1 MGSTTVELLFHP
13 QRFAVR
19 MTIISGMFENR
30 STCDNFYQ
38 KVVKAVELSHNKPIV
53 CPVLIGRAADL
64 TALHVLVDQAK
75 RGEGQVALISG
86 EAGIGKSRLVAEAKA
101 YAANQGFLLLQGN
114 CFQADRAFP
123 YAPFLDLLCSCF
135 SGSSPQT
142 RHHDL
147 APFAQELSQFLP
159 DVTPLIPESTPLLVP
174 SAADPQQEKRR
185 LFVLLLHFFTQQTTH
200 QPLLF
205 IVEDLHWSDD
215 TSLEL
220 LLYLARGCRHLPI
233 LFVLTYRS
241 DEVSPELRHCLA
253 EFDREHLAQ
262 DFSLKRLARADV
274 DAMLQAIFAMHQAAH
289 TGLVESM
296 YLLTEGNP
304 FFVEEVLKSLIA
316 TGEIAS
322 KDGVWERTLLFG
334 THTRSPSIPRSVQD
348 VVYQRTKQ
356 LSTPARQVLTL
367 AAVAGR
373 RFDLTILRQV
383 MHADESH
390 MLVLMKELVAAQFV
404 TEEAADQF
412 SFRHALTRQAVY
424 SELLA
429 GERRTLHRT
438 IAETIEQRAF
448 PSSILDAQ
456 LVDLAYH
463 FYEGGIWSKAFE
475 YGQRAGERAL
485 ILYAPRAAI
494 EHFTRALGALKH
506 LASTP
511 PATLLRARGQA
522 YETIGA
528 FEQARSD
535 YEHALSIAQQ
545 NQDGI
550 MEWQCLLDIGFLWA
564 GRDYA
569 QAGHWFRRSL
579 DRAQV
584 LADPKL
590 HARSLNRIGN
600 WLVNTGRAAD
610 SLQTHQEALAMFEAL
625 QDSQGMAE
633 TIDLLGMANG
643 IYGDMVNA
651 VEQYERAIA
660 LLRALSDHQGL
671 ISSLTTRAAYACP
684 GWAETTYSVCEQPEH
699 CSRDITEALNLARQV
714 ESLVSQAYV
723 EWIAGGV
730 FASFGELGR
739 GLAHAQESLR
749 IATEIKHAQWLSATY
764 FTLGRVYHLLLEA
777 NLAVQALETGLRL
790 ASDTGS
796 AWWIGNITA
805 YLARAYVLQG
815 ALPRAEAALKVVMPR
830 EQPPANAPE
839 RRMSWAWGELALAS
853 NEPEIALGIA
863 DRLLASAPGAARA
876 QPIPWLLK
884 LKGEALGALSRR
896 EEAIQALEEATQGAL
911 ARQERPLLWQ
921 LHRVLG
927 RQYQYLKQEDLAQRN
942 FTSARQEI
950 ASLARTIDD
959 VYLREH
965 FLHAA
970 LATLPREKAVAASRV
985 AKEAFGGLTE
995 REREVAAFIAQGKS
1009 NREIADELVV
1019 SYRTVETHVGTIL
1032 SKLAFSSRAQIAIW
1046 AVEIGLV

>member
-1 MGSTTVELLFHP
+1 
-13 QRFAVR
+13 
-19 MTIISGMFENR
+19 
-30 STCDNFYQ
+30 
-38 KVVKAVELSHNKPIV
+38 
-53 CPVLIGRAADL
+53 
-64 TALHVLVDQAK
+64 
-75 RGEGQVALISG
+75 
-86 EAGIGKSRLVAEAKA
+86 
-101 YAANQGFLLLQGN
+101 
-114 CFQADRAFP
+114 
-123 YAPFLDLLCSCF
+123 
-135 SGSSPQT
+135 
-142 RHHDL
+142 
-147 APFAQELSQFLP
+147 
-159 DVTPLIPESTPLLVP
+159 
-174 SAADPQQEKRR
+174 
-185 LFVLLLHFFTQQTTH
+185 
-200 QPLLF
+200 
-205 IVEDLHWSDD
+205 
-215 TSLEL
+215 
-220 LLYLARGCRHLPI
+220 
-233 LFVLTYRS
+233 
-241 DEVSPELRHCLA
+241 
-253 EFDREHLAQ
+253 
-262 DFSLKRLARADV
+262 
-274 DAMLQAIFAMHQAAH
+274 
-289 TGLVESM
+289 M

-334 THTRSPSIPRSVQD
+334 MHTRSPSIPRSVQD
-348 VVYQRTKQ
+348 AVYQQTKQ

-373 RFDLTILRQV
+373 RFDLTILQQV

-390 MLVLMKELVAAQFV
+390 MLVLMKELVVAQFV
-404 TEEAADQF
+404 VEEAADLF
-412 SFRHALTRQAVY
+412 SFHHALTRQAVY

-429 GERRTLHRT
+429 GERRMLHRT
-438 IAETIEQRAF
+438 IAETIEQHAL

-463 FYEGGIWSKAFE
+463 FYEGEVWSKAAE

-494 EHFTRALGALKH
+494 EHLTRALAALKR
-506 LASTP
+506 LGSAPS
-511 PATLLRARGQA
+511 AAVVRARGQA
-522 YETIGA
+522 YETIGE

-550 MEWQCLLDIGFLWA
+550 MEWQCLLDIGCLWA

-610 SLQTHQEALAMFEAL
+610 GLHAHQEALAMFEAL

-643 IYGDMVNA
+643 IYGDIVNA

-749 IATEIKHAQWLSATY
+749 IAAEIKHAQWLAATY
-764 FTLGRVYHLLLEA
+764 FTLGRVYYLLLEA
-777 NLAVQALETGLRL
+777 NLAVQALETGLAL
-790 ASDTGS
+790 ATDTGS

-815 ALPRAEAALKVVMPR
+815 ALPRAEAALKAVMPR

-839 RRMSWAWGELALAS
+839 RRMSWAWGELTLAS
-853 NEPEIALGIA
+853 DEPEMALGIA

-884 LKGEALGALSRR
+884 LKGEALWALGRR

-942 FTSARQEI
+942 FTSARQSI
-950 ASLARTIDD
+950 ASLASTIDD

-965 FLHAA
+965 FLRAA
-970 LATLPREKAVAASRV
+970 LTTLPREKPVSASRV

-1032 SKLAFSSRAQIAIW
+1032 SKLAFTSRAQIAVW
-1046 AVEIGLV
+1046 AVEIGIV

>member
-1 MGSTTVELLFHP
+1 MTTAFNTSV
-13 QRFAVR
+13 
-19 MTIISGMFENR
+19 I
-30 STCDNFYQ
+30 C
-38 KVVKAVELSHNKPIV
+38 PI
-53 CPVLIGRAADL
+53 LIGRTAELAAFHL
-64 TALHVLVDQAK
+64 LIDQVK
-75 RGEGQVALISG
+75 SGRGQVALLCG
-86 EAGIGKSRLVAEAKA
+86 EAGVGKSRLVVETKT
-101 YAANQGFLLLQGN
+101 YAASQGFLLLQGN

-123 YAPFLDLLCSCF
+123 YAPFLDLLRSCF
-135 SGSSPQT
+135 TSSSPVT
-142 RHHDL
+142 RHNEL
-147 APFAQELSQFLP
+147 TSFAKEFSRFLP
-159 DVTPLIPESTPLLVP
+159 DVAPLLPEHTPLVVP
-174 SAADPQQEKRR
+174 SSLDPEQEQRR
-185 LFVLLLHFFTQQTTH
+185 LFALLLHFFTRAATH

-205 IVEDLHWSDD
+205 IVEDLHWSDES
-215 TSLEL
+215 SLEL
-220 LLYLARGCRHLPI
+220 LLFLARGCRHLPI

-241 DEVSPELRHCLA
+241 DEVSPELRHSLA

-262 DFSLKRLARADV
+262 DFSLQRLARADV
-274 DAMLQAIFAMHQAAH
+274 DAMLQAIFAMHQAVH
-289 TGLVESM
+289 IGLLGSI
-296 YLLTEGNP
+296 YQLTEGNP
-304 FFVEEVLKSLIA
+304 FFIEEVLKSLIA
-316 TGEIAS
+316 TGEIS
-322 KDGVWERTLLFG
+322 DREGVWERTMFFG
-334 THTRSPSIPRSVQD
+334 THTRHPSIPRSVQD
-348 VVYQRTKQ
+348 AVYQRTKQ
-356 LSTPARQVLTL
+356 LSVPVRQVLTL

-404 TEEAADQF
+404 VEEAADQF

-438 IAETIEQRAF
+438 IAETIEQCAL

-463 FYEGGIWSKAFE
+463 FYEGEVWSKAAE

-494 EHFTRALGALKH
+494 EHLTRALAALKR
-506 LASTP
+506 LGSTP
-511 PATLLRARGQA
+511 SAAVVRARGQA

-545 NQDGI
+545 TQDGT
-550 MEWQCLLDIGFLWA
+550 MEWQSLLDLGCLWA
-564 GRDYA
+564 ARDYA
-569 QAGHWFRRSL
+569 QAGDWLRKSL
-579 DRAQV
+579 DRTQV

-610 SLQTHQEALAMFEAL
+610 GVQTHQEALAMFEAL
-625 QDSQGMAE
+625 HDTEGMAE
-633 TIDLLGMANG
+633 TIDLLAMSNG

-805 YLARAYVLQG
+805 YLARAYLLQG
-815 ALPRAEAALKVVMPR
+815 ALPRAEAALKAVMPR
-830 EQPPANAPE
+830 EQPP
-839 RRMSWAWGELALAS
+839 
-853 NEPEIALGIA
+853 
-863 DRLLASAPGAARA
+863 
-876 QPIPWLLK
+876 
-884 LKGEALGALSRR
+884 
-896 EEAIQALEEATQGAL
+896 
-911 ARQERPLLWQ
+911 
-921 LHRVLG
+921 
-927 RQYQYLKQEDLAQRN
+927 
-942 FTSARQEI
+942 
-950 ASLARTIDD
+950 
-959 VYLREH
+959 
-965 FLHAA
+965 
-970 LATLPREKAVAASRV
+970 
-985 AKEAFGGLTE
+985 
-995 REREVAAFIAQGKS
+995 
-1009 NREIADELVV
+1009 
-1019 SYRTVETHVGTIL
+1019 
-1032 SKLAFSSRAQIAIW
+1032 
-1046 AVEIGLV
+1046 

>member
-1 MGSTTVELLFHP
+1 MALA
-13 QRFAVR
+13 R
-19 MTIISGMFENR
+19 
-30 STCDNFYQ
+30 
-38 KVVKAVELSHNKPIV
+38 NKPIV

-64 TALHVLVDQAK
+64 TALYVLVDQAK

-101 YAANQGFLLLQGN
+101 YAASQGFIPLQGN
-114 CFQADRAFP
+114 CFQTDSAFP
-123 YAPFLDLLCSCF
+123 YAPFLDLLRSYF
-135 SGSSPQT
+135 SSSSLVT
-142 RHHDL
+142 GHHDL

-159 DVTPLIPESTPLLVP
+159 DVTPLVVP
-174 SAADPQQEKRR
+174 SAPDPQQEKRR
-185 LFVLLLHFFTQQTTH
+185 LFALLLHFFTQQTTH

-205 IVEDLHWSDD
+205 IVEDLHWSDE

-262 DFSLKRLARADV
+262 DFSLQRLDRADV
-274 DAMLQAIFAMHQAAH
+274 DAMLGAIFAMHQAMH

-296 YLLTEGNP
+296 YALTEGNP
-304 FFVEEVLKSLIA
+304 FFIEEVLKSLIA

-334 THTRSPSIPRSVQD
+334 THTRQPSIPRSMQD
-348 VVYQRTKQ
+348 AVYQRTKQ
-356 LSTPARQVLTL
+356 LSTAARQVLIL

-373 RFDLTILRQV
+373 RFDLTILQQV
-383 MHADESH
+383 MDTDEPH
-390 MLVLMKELVAAQFV
+390 MLMFMRELIAAQLV
-404 TEEAADQF
+404 IEDAANQF

-424 SELLA
+424 AELLV
-429 GERRTLHRT
+429 GERRMLHLR
-438 IAETIEQRAF
+438 IAETIEQHTF

-463 FYEGGIWSKAFE
+463 FSEGEGWSKAVD

-511 PATLLRARGQA
+511 SATLLQARGQA
-522 YETIGA
+522 YETIGE

-545 NQDGI
+545 TQDGI

-579 DRAQV
+579 DRAQA

-600 WLVNTGRAAD
+600 WLVNTGRVAD
-610 SLQTHQEALAMFEAL
+610 GLQTHQEALAMFEAL

-643 IYGDMVNA
+643 FYGDIVNA

-660 LLRALSDHQGL
+660 LFRSLSDHQGL

-714 ESLVSQAYV
+714 ESLTAQAYV
-723 EWIAGGV
+723 GWNGGGSL
-730 FASFGELGR
+730 ASFGELGR
-739 GLAHAQESLR
+739 GFTLAQEALR
-749 IATEIKHAQWLSATY
+749 IATEIQHAQWLAATY
-764 FTLGRVYHLLLEA
+764 FTLGRVYYLLLEA

-805 YLARAYVLQG
+805 YLARAYLLQG
-815 ALPRAEAALKVVMPR
+815 ALPRAEAVLKAVMAR
-830 EQPPANAPE
+830 SQPPANAPE
-839 RRMSWAWGELALAS
+839 RRISWAWGELALAS
-853 NEPEIALGIA
+853 DEPEMALGIV
-863 DRLLASAPGAARA
+863 DRLLASAPGATRA

-884 LKGEALGALSRR
+884 LKGEALGALGRR
-896 EEAIQALEEATQGAL
+896 EEAVQALEEATQGAM

-927 RQYQYLKQEDLAQRN
+927 RHYQYLKQEDLAQHN
-942 FTSARQEI
+942 FTSARQSI
-950 ASLARTIDD
+950 ASLASTIDD
-959 VYLREH
+959 VYLCEH
-965 FLHAA
+965 FSRAA
-970 LATLPREKAVAASRV
+970 LTTLPREKTVSVNRV

-995 REREVAAFIAQGKS
+995 REREVAALIARGKS
-1009 NREIADELVV
+1009 NREIADELIV

-1032 SKLAFSSRAQIAIW
+1032 SKLAFSSRAQIAVW
-1046 AVEIGLV
+1046 AVEIGLVKQTE

>member
-1 MGSTTVELLFHP
+1 M
-13 QRFAVR
+13 A
-19 MTIISGMFENR
+19 
-30 STCDNFYQ
+30 
-38 KVVKAVELSHNKPIV
+38 LSPNKPIV

-64 TALHVLVDQAK
+64 TALQALVDQAK
-75 RGEGQVALISG
+75 RGEEQVALISG
-86 EAGIGKSRLVAEAKA
+86 EAGIGKSRLVAETKT

-123 YAPFLDLLCSCF
+123 YAPILDLLHSCF

-142 RHHDL
+142 RHRDL

-159 DVTPLIPESTPLLVP
+159 DVTPLIPESTPLVIP
-174 SAADPQQEKRR
+174 SAPDPHQEKRR
-185 LFVLLLHFFTQQTTH
+185 LFALLLHFFTQQTTH

-220 LLYLARGCRHLPI
+220 LLYLARGCTHLPI
-233 LFVLTYRS
+233 FFVLTYRS
-241 DEVSPELRHCLA
+241 DEVSPELRHYLA

-262 DFSLKRLARADV
+262 DFSLQRLARADV
-274 DAMLQAIFAMHQAAH
+274 DVMLQAIFAMHQAMH
-289 TGLVESM
+289 SGLVESM
-296 YLLTEGNP
+296 YALTEGNP
-304 FFVEEVLKSLIA
+304 FFIEEVLKSLIA

-322 KDGVWERTLLFG
+322 KDDVWERTLLFG
-334 THTRSPSIPRSVQD
+334 THKRHPSIPRGVQD
-348 VVYQRTKQ
+348 AVYQRTKQ
-356 LSTPARQVLTL
+356 LSAPARQVLRL
-367 AAVAGR
+367 SAVAGR

-383 MHADESH
+383 MHTDEPH
-390 MLVLMKELVAAQFV
+390 MLMFMRELIAAQLV
-404 TEEAADQF
+404 IEEAADQF

-424 SELLA
+424 AELLA
-429 GERRTLHRT
+429 GERRALHRT
-438 IAETIEQRAF
+438 IAETIEQHAF

-463 FYEGGIWSKAFE
+463 FYEGEVWSKAFE

-506 LASTP
+506 LDGNP
-511 PATLLRARGQA
+511 PAALLRARGQA
-522 YETIGA
+522 YETA
-528 FEQARSD
+528 FEFEQARSD

-545 NQDGI
+545 TQDGI
-550 MEWQCLLDIGFLWA
+550 MEWQSLLDIGFLWA

-579 DRAQV
+579 ERAQA

-590 HARSLNRIGN
+590 HARSLNRVGN
-600 WLVNTGRAAD
+600 WLVNIGRVAD
-610 SLQTHQEALAMFEAL
+610 GMQTHQEALALFEAL
-625 QDSQGMAE
+625 HDTQGMAE

-643 IYGDMVNA
+643 IYGDTVNA

-660 LLRALSDHQGL
+660 LFRSLSDHQGL
-671 ISSLTTRAAYACP
+671 ISSLTTRASYACP

-699 CSRDITEALNLARQV
+699 CSRDIMEALNLARQV
-714 ESLVSQAYV
+714 ESLTAQAYV
-723 EWIAGGV
+723 AWSEGGSL
-730 FASFGELGR
+730 ASFGELGR
-739 GLAHAQESLR
+739 GLTLAQEALR
-749 IATEIKHAQWLSATY
+749 IATEIQHSQWLAAAY

-777 NLAVQALETGLRL
+777 NLAVQALETGLTL
-790 ASDTGS
+790 ATEIGS
-796 AWWIGNITA
+796 AWWAGNITA
-805 YLARAYVLQG
+805 YLARAYLLQG
-815 ALPRAEAALKVVMPR
+815 ALPRAEAALKAVMPR
-830 EQPPANAPE
+830 EQPPSNAPE

-853 NEPEIALGIA
+853 DEPEIALSIA
-863 DRLLASAPGAARA
+863 DRLLASVPGAARA

-911 ARQERPLLWQ
+911 ARQELPLLWQ
-921 LHRVLG
+921 LHRALG
-927 RQYQYLKQEDLAQRN
+927 RQYQYLKQDDLAQRN
-942 FTSARQEI
+942 FTSARQGL

-970 LATLPREKAVAASRV
+970 LATLPREKPVSVSRV

-995 REREVAAFIAQGKS
+995 RERVVAAFIAQGKS
-1009 NREIADELVV
+1009 NREIADELIV

-1032 SKLAFSSRAQIAIW
+1032 SKLAFSSRAQIAVW
-1046 AVEIGLV
+1046 AVEIGLVKQTE

>member
-1 MGSTTVELLFHP
+1 M
-13 QRFAVR
+13 A
-19 MTIISGMFENR
+19 
-30 STCDNFYQ
+30 
-38 KVVKAVELSHNKPIV
+38 LSPNKPIV

-64 TALHVLVDQAK
+64 TALHALVDQAK

-86 EAGIGKSRLVAEAKA
+86 EAGIGKSRLVAETKT

-123 YAPFLDLLCSCF
+123 YAPFLDLLRSYF

-142 RHHDL
+142 RHRDL

-159 DVTPLIPESTPLLVP
+159 DVTPLIPESTPLMIP
-174 SAADPQQEKRR
+174 AAPDPQQEKRR
-185 LFVLLLHFFTQQTTH
+185 LFALLLHFFTQQTTH

-220 LLYLARGCRHLPI
+220 LLYLARGCTHLPI
-233 LFVLTYRS
+233 FFVLTYRG
-241 DEVSPELRHCLA
+241 DEVSPELRHYLA

-262 DFSLKRLARADV
+262 DFSLQRLARADV
-274 DAMLQAIFAMHQAAH
+274 DVMLQAIFAMYQAAH

-296 YLLTEGNP
+296 YALTEGNP

-322 KDGVWERTLLFG
+322 NDGVWERTLLFG
-334 THTRSPSIPRSVQD
+334 AHTRSPSIPRSVQD
-348 VVYQRTKQ
+348 AVYQRTKQ

-404 TEEAADQF
+404 VEEAADQF

-429 GERRTLHRT
+429 GERRALHRT
-438 IAETIEQRAF
+438 IAETIEQRAL
-448 PSSILDAQ
+448 PSSILDAR

-494 EHFTRALGALKH
+494 EHFTRALSALKH
-506 LASTP
+506 LASPP
-511 PATLLRARGQA
+511 PATVFRARGQA

-535 YEHALSIAQQ
+535 YERALEIAQQ
-545 NQDGI
+545 TQDGI
-550 MEWQCLLDIGFLWA
+550 MEWQSLLDIGFLWA

-590 HARSLNRIGN
+590 HARSLNRVGN
-600 WLVNTGRAAD
+600 WLVNIGRVAD
-610 SLQTHQEALAMFEAL
+610 GLQTHQEALAMFEAL
-625 QDSQGMAE
+625 HDTQGMAE
-633 TIDLLGMANG
+633 TIDLLGMSNG

-660 LLRALSDHQGL
+660 LFRSLSDHQGL
-671 ISSLTTRAAYACP
+671 ISSLTTRAAYASP
-684 GWAETTYSVCEQPEH
+684 GWVETTYSVCEQPER
-699 CSRDITEALNLARQV
+699 CSRDIMEALNLARQV
-714 ESLVSQAYV
+714 ESLIAQAYV
-723 EWIAGGV
+723 GWNGGGSL
-730 FASFGELGR
+730 ASFGELGR
-739 GLAHAQESLR
+739 GFTLVQEALR
-749 IATEIKHAQWLSATY
+749 IATEIQHSQWLAATY

-805 YLARAYVLQG
+805 YLARAYLLQG
-815 ALPRAEAALKVVMPR
+815 ALPRAEAALKAVMPR

-853 NEPEIALGIA
+853 DEPEIALGIA

-921 LHRVLG
+921 LHRALG

-942 FTSARQEI
+942 FTSARQGL

-965 FLHAA
+965 FSRAA
-970 LATLPREKAVAASRV
+970 LATLPREKPVSVSRI

-995 REREVAAFIAQGKS
+995 REREVVALIAQGKS

-1032 SKLAFSSRAQIAIW
+1032 SKLGFTSRAQIAVW
-1046 AVEIGLV
+1046 AVEIGLMKQAE

>member
-1 MGSTTVELLFHP
+1 M
-13 QRFAVR
+13 A
-19 MTIISGMFENR
+19 
-30 STCDNFYQ
+30 
-38 KVVKAVELSHNKPIV
+38 LSSHKPIV
-53 CPVLIGRAADL
+53 CPILIGRAADL
-64 TALHVLVDQAK
+64 TALYVLVDQAK

-86 EAGIGKSRLVAEAKA
+86 EAGIGKSRLIAEVKTH
-101 YAANQGFLLLQGN
+101 AASQGFLLLQGN
-114 CFQADRAFP
+114 CFQTDSAFP
-123 YAPFLDLLCSCF
+123 YAPFLDLLRSYF
-135 SGSSPQT
+135 SSSSLVT
-142 RHHDL
+142 GHHDL
-147 APFAQELSQFLP
+147 APFVQELSEFLP
-159 DVTPLIPESTPLLVP
+159 DVTSLIPESTLHIVP
-174 SAADPQQEKRR
+174 PSPDPQQEKRR
-185 LFVLLLHFFTQQTTH
+185 LFALLLHFVTELAARQQ
-200 QPLLF
+200 LLF
-205 IVEDLHWSDD
+205 ILEDLHWSDD

-220 LLYLARGCRHLPI
+220 LLYLARGCTHLPI
-233 LFVLTYRS
+233 LFVLTHRS
-241 DEVSPELRHCLA
+241 DEVSPELRHYLA

-262 DFSLKRLARADV
+262 DFSLQRLARTDV
-274 DAMLQAIFAMHQAAH
+274 DAMLGAIFALHQAMH

-296 YLLTEGNP
+296 YALTEGNP
-304 FFVEEVLKSLIA
+304 FFIEEVLKSLIA

-322 KDGVWERTLLFG
+322 KGGVWERTLLFG
-334 THTRSPSIPRSVQD
+334 THTRHPSIPRSVQD
-348 VVYQRTKQ
+348 AVYQRTKQ
-356 LSTPARQVLTL
+356 LSAPARQVLTL
-367 AAVAGR
+367 AAVTGR
-373 RFDLTILRQV
+373 RFDLTILQQV

-404 TEEAADQF
+404 VEEAADLF

-424 SELLA
+424 AELLA
-429 GERRTLHRT
+429 GERRMLHRS

-463 FYEGGIWSKAFE
+463 FYEGEGWSKAFE

-522 YETIGA
+522 YDTIGE

-545 NQDGI
+545 TQDGI

-590 HARSLNRIGN
+590 HARSLNRVGN
-600 WLVNTGRAAD
+600 WLVNTGRVAD
-610 SLQTHQEALAMFEAL
+610 GLQTHQEALAMFEAL
-625 QDSQGMAE
+625 HDTQGMAE

-643 IYGDMVNA
+643 FYGDVVNA

-660 LLRALSDHQGL
+660 LFRSLSDHQGL

-684 GWAETTYSVCEQPEH
+684 GWVETTYSVCEQPEH
-699 CSRDITEALNLARQV
+699 CSRDIMEALNLARQV
-714 ESLVSQAYV
+714 ESLTAQAYV
-723 EWIAGGV
+723 GWNGGGSL
-730 FASFGELGR
+730 ASFGELGR
-739 GLAHAQESLR
+739 GFTLAQEALR
-749 IATEIKHAQWLSATY
+749 IATEIQHAQWLAATY

-805 YLARAYVLQG
+805 YLARAYLLQG
-815 ALPRAEAALKVVMPR
+815 ALPRAEAALKAVMPR
-830 EQPPANAPE
+830 EQPSANAPE
-839 RRMSWAWGELALAS
+839 RRISWVWGELALAS
-853 NEPEIALGIA
+853 DEPEMALGIA
-863 DRLLASAPGAARA
+863 DRLLASAPGATRA

-884 LKGEALGALSRR
+884 LKGEALGALGRR
-896 EEAIQALEEATQGAL
+896 EEAVQALEEATRGAL

-927 RQYQYLKQEDLAQRN
+927 RHYQYLKQEDLAQHN
-942 FTSARQEI
+942 FTSARQSI
-950 ASLARTIDD
+950 ASLASTIDD

-965 FLHAA
+965 FSRAA
-970 LATLPREKAVAASRV
+970 LTTLPREKTVSVNRV

-995 REREVAAFIAQGKS
+995 REREVAALIAQGKS
-1009 NREIADELVV
+1009 NREIADELIV

-1032 SKLAFSSRAQIAIW
+1032 SKLAFSSRAQIAVW
-1046 AVEIGLV
+1046 AVEIGLVKQTE

>member
-1 MGSTTVELLFHP
+1 MV
-13 QRFAVR
+13 
-19 MTIISGMFENR
+19 
-30 STCDNFYQ
+30 
-38 KVVKAVELSHNKPIV
+38 LSPNKPIV

-86 EAGIGKSRLVAEAKA
+86 EAGIGKSRLVAETKT

-123 YAPFLDLLCSCF
+123 YAPFLDLLRSCF

-159 DVTPLIPESTPLLVP
+159 DVTPLIPESTPLMVP
-174 SAADPQQEKRR
+174 SAPDPQQEKRR
-185 LFVLLLHFFTQQTTH
+185 LFALLLHFFTQQTTH

-205 IVEDLHWSDD
+205 IIEDLHWSDD

-241 DEVSPELRHCLA
+241 DEVSPELRHYLA
-253 EFDREHLAQ
+253 ELDREHLAQ
-262 DFSLKRLARADV
+262 DFSLQWLDRAEV
-274 DAMLQAIFAMHQAAH
+274 DAMLGAIFAMHQAMH

-296 YLLTEGNP
+296 YALTEGNP
-304 FFVEEVLKSLIA
+304 FFIEEVLKSLIA
-316 TGEIAS
+316 TGEIAY
-322 KDGVWERTLLFG
+322 KADVWERTLLFG
-334 THTRSPSIPRSVQD
+334 THKRDPSIPRSVQD
-348 VVYQRTKQ
+348 AVYQRTKQ

-404 TEEAADQF
+404 VEEAADLF
-412 SFRHALTRQAVY
+412 SFHHALTRQAVY
-424 SELLA
+424 AELLA
-429 GERRTLHRT
+429 GERRMLHRS
-438 IAETIEQRAF
+438 IAETIEQCAF

-463 FYEGGIWSKAFE
+463 FFEGEVWSKAAE
-475 YGQRAGERAL
+475 YGRRAGERAL

-494 EHFTRALGALKH
+494 EHLTRALAALKR
-506 LASTP
+506 LGSTP
-511 PATLLRARGQA
+511 PAAVVRARGQA

-535 YEHALSIAQQ
+535 YERALSIAQQ
-545 NQDGI
+545 TQDGS
-550 MEWQCLLDIGFLWA
+550 MQWQSLLDLGFLWA

-569 QAGHWFRRSL
+569 QAGDWFRKSL
-579 DRAQV
+579 DRAQA

-590 HARSLNRIGN
+590 RAHSLNRVGN
-600 WLVNTGRAAD
+600 WLVNTGRAEDGLHA
-610 SLQTHQEALAMFEAL
+610 HQEALAMFEAL
-625 QDSQGMAE
+625 HDTQGMAE

-660 LLRALSDHQGL
+660 LFRSLSDHQGL

-684 GWAETTYSVCEQPEH
+684 GWVETTYSVCEQPEY
-699 CSRDITEALNLARQV
+699 CSRDIMEALNLARQV
-714 ESLVSQAYV
+714 ESLIAQAYV
-723 EWIAGGV
+723 GWNGGGSL
-730 FASFGELGR
+730 ASFGELGR
-739 GLAHAQESLR
+739 GFTLVQEALR
-749 IATEIKHAQWLSATY
+749 IATEIQHSQWLAATY

-805 YLARAYVLQG
+805 YLARAYLLQG
-815 ALPRAEAALKVVMPR
+815 ALPRAEAALKAVMPR

-853 NEPEIALGIA
+853 DEPEIALGIA

-921 LHRVLG
+921 LHRALG

-942 FTSARQEI
+942 FTSARQGL

-965 FLHAA
+965 FSRAA
-970 LATLPREKAVAASRV
+970 LATLPREKPVSVSRI

-995 REREVAAFIAQGKS
+995 REREVVALIAQGKS

-1032 SKLAFSSRAQIAIW
+1032 SKLGFTSRAQIAVW
-1046 AVEIGLV
+1046 AVEIGLMKQAE